1 MKVFR
6 IIILLIIL
14 VISAFYSKL
23 QRLQSTAWVEP
34 LQVAIYPINADG
46 HAETS
51 AYINGLNSENFK
63 SLEQFFNKQWLNYS
77 ELDFQPV
84 AIELMPVIAVKPP
97 EPPQSGN
104 IIKTMFWSLRLRFW
118 AYHNSL
124 TSDKTTVN
132 IFIQYQQFDEQQ
144 HLAHSLG
151 LQKGL
156 IGVVNAYAGRPYQ
169 ETNNV
174 VIAHEL
180 LHTVGASDKYDLQT
194 GQPIYPDGFAVP
206 SAKYNQLKAELMGGR
221 VPISVTESEMPSSL
235 RYCVIGDKTASE
247 IGWVGTN
254 N

>member
-1 MKVFR
+1 MKLFR
-6 IIILLIIL
+6 ITILLIIL
-14 VISAFYSKL
+14 LFSAFYSKL
-23 QRLQSTAWVEP
+23 QRLQSTAWVES

-46 HAETS
+46 HVKTS
-51 AYINGLNSENFK
+51 AYINRLSGDNFK
-63 SLEQFFNKQWLNYS
+63 SLERFFNKQWLNYS
-77 ELDFQPV
+77 EFDFQPI
-84 AIELMPVIAVKPP
+84 AIELMPVIEVRPP

-118 AYHNSL
+118 AYQNSL

-156 IGVVNAYAGRPYQ
+156 IGVVNAYAGQPYQ

-194 GQPIYPDGFAVP
+194 GQPIYPEGFADP
-206 SAKYNQLKAELMGGR
+206 SANYNQLKAELMGGR
-221 VPISVTESEMPSSL
+221 VPSSATESEMPSSL
-235 RYCVIGDKTASE
+235 RYCMIGDKTATE
-247 IGWVGTN
+247 IGWVEIN